1 MEYYSAMRKKE
12 ILTFMTTGMNLE
24 SIMLSKISHIKKN
37 GLFNFKKLVK
47 NDIDN
52 NKLHY

>member
-24 SIMLSKISHIKKN
+24 SIMLSKISHIKKKTEWYH
-37 GLFNFKKLVK
+37 LYLES
-47 NDIDN
+47 
-52 NKLHY
+52 